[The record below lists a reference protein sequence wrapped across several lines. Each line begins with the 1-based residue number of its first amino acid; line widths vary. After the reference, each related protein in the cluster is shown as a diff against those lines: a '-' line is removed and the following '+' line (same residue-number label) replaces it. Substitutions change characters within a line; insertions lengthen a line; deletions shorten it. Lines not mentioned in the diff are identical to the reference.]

1 MATGKQNR
9 DFKESIFDGV
19 SWLDH
24 AIEWIKN
31 NMNIN
36 DVFSDQQI
44 KSHVEDGDPGDFFSQ
59 SALQQWAEENG
70 FVKEEE

>member
-9 DFKESIFDGV
+9 DFKDSIFDGV
-19 SWLDH
+19 SWLDY

-70 FVKEEE
+70 FVKED